1 LSYSSG
7 CAELSRLD
15 NFFVIAIVAL
25 VELEVVL
32 RGKSFRSFLLF
43 ALLTALNSLLLASGC
58 SALVLLISAPF
69 AVDSAVAKQTRKG
82 NARDHECQEEYKEH
96 DWPSSHELT
105 LQGHISKRLGVS
117 LPSSLELLVVF
128 VGRITHDLVY
138 VSACFTV
145 CAVDLSPRVS
155 EPPEVAHHGVGK
167 HKNEQNEQWLQDLS
181 VGDESHQA
189 PATRAHNANDS
200 ELV

>member
-32 RGKSFRSFLLF
+32 RGKSFCSFLLF

-69 AVDSAVAKQTRKG
+69 AVDSAVAKQT
-82 NARDHECQEEYKEH
+82 
-96 DWPSSHELT
+96 
-105 LQGHISKRLGVS
+105 
-117 LPSSLELLVVF
+117 
-128 VGRITHDLVY
+128 
-138 VSACFTV
+138 
-145 CAVDLSPRVS
+145 
-155 EPPEVAHHGVGK
+155 
-167 HKNEQNEQWLQDLS
+167 
-181 VGDESHQA
+181 
-189 PATRAHNANDS
+189 
-200 ELV
+200 